1 MTGPFP
7 RAGSSRRGVCRA
19 PAPPPDAAP
28 DRPDRLRAGGGGQS
42 GAAVTHPGAGGKA
55 GGAGSI
61 LAAPGG
67 GRSGAERGTA
77 QGPGRHPALRSPPR
91 RRGLCQGHVSL
102 PPAAMAPRPYTGP
115 GRGAGARHVRR
126 RRRGP
131 VAEHVRGGG
140 TWGRNGARR
149 GSAGAR
155 GPAAARKA
163 DNGGKTGGAHVV
175 AAAVAVAAQRRGP
188 AAPRGPGLRAA
199 VAATLGP
206 VPPPS
211 AGSPPPRRAPAPPP
225 PVTFSLLQRARPDAA
240 AAQRSTTIS
249 GAAPRAGAGPGAPPG
264 GGAWGAG
271 RRPLRPKPPRGPP
284 AARDA
289 EEVPPSRLCHVTG
302 GRKGAEL
309 AGNARTARQLRP
321 PRERAVPVPVRAA
334 AAVFGTVHGTDA
346 PLSVPPPAWP
356 TLPPPVSSSGPAAP
370 QAVAGRPAGGRHGG
384 TQGQR
389 GLGRGRGL
397 RGQPA
402 APCPPREPQHQS
414 SWEAINPPKALTG
427 H

>member
-1 MTGPFP
+1 MPPGASDAGSGRTAGGGGPALRARSVARRDPGPAAHRGSVGPAEPLLLLPTGPGHLRPTPPPPPPASVRPPASRRALLPRRGAMTGPFP

-28 DRPDRLRAGGGGQS
+28 DRPDRLRAGGGEGGGQS

-211 AGSPPPRRAPAPPP
+211 AGSPPPAA
-225 PVTFSLLQRARPDAA
+225 RARPAPARYLQSPSARAA
-240 AAQRSTTIS
+240 RRSRSAAQHDHFRSRAARRGGAGRAAGGRGVGGGATSAAPEAAS
-249 GAAPRAGAGPGAPPG
+249 GAA
-264 GGAWGAG
+264 
-271 RRPLRPKPPRGPP
+271 RG
-284 AARDA
+284 
-289 EEVPPSRLCHVTG
+289 T
-302 GRKGAEL
+302 
-309 AGNARTARQLRP
+309 
-321 PRERAVPVPVRAA
+321 
-334 AAVFGTVHGTDA
+334 
-346 PLSVPPPAWP
+346 
-356 TLPPPVSSSGPAAP
+356 
-370 QAVAGRPAGGRHGG
+370 
-384 TQGQR
+384 
-389 GLGRGRGL
+389 
-397 RGQPA
+397 
-402 APCPPREPQHQS
+402 
-414 SWEAINPPKALTG
+414 
-427 H
+427 